1 MRGCVSLM
9 AHYGC
14 DKVLLSTLC
23 VRRELTHPN
32 VVITYDFG
40 WIGHEVNPLLS
51 VRPEN
56 AAMVI
61 LMEYCNLKS
70 LSTNIRYTNRFGH
83 LTGPL
88 KWSAIAHALIDVL
101 RGLKYLHEVDIVHGD
116 IKGANVMLKSV
127 HKSVSPVKFT
137 AKLADLGLAQLRGNA
152 VRTPQPWSQLQL
164 ASALTSADSF
174 GMPL

>member
-1 MRGCVSLM
+1 MSP
-9 AHYGC
+9 
-14 DKVLLSTLC
+14 TLHQVHHPTPPARC
-23 VRRELTHPN
+23 RELTHPN

-40 WIGHEVNPLLS
+40 WIGHEVNSLLS
-51 VRPEN
+51 VRPES

-152 VRTPQPWSQLQL
+152 VRRRRPHLPACTAVS
-164 ASALTSADSF
+164 ASREP
-174 GMPL
+174 PLST

>member
-1 MRGCVSLM
+1 M
-9 AHYGC
+9 
-14 DKVLLSTLC
+14 
-23 VRRELTHPN
+23 
-32 VVITYDFG
+32 ITYDFG
-40 WIGHEVNPLLS
+40 WIGREVNPLLS

-83 LTGPL
+83 LAGPL

-116 IKGANVMLKSV
+116 IKGANIMLKSV
-127 HKSVSPVKFT
+127 HKSVSPVKFS
-137 AKLADLGLAQLRGNA
+137 AKLADLGLAQLRANA
-152 VRTPQPWSQLQL
+152 VRPPP
-164 ASALTSADSF
+164 
-174 GMPL
+174 PLCQQS

>member
-1 MRGCVSLM
+1 M
-9 AHYGC
+9 
-14 DKVLLSTLC
+14 
-23 VRRELTHPN
+23 RRELTHPN

-40 WIGHEVNPLLS
+40 WIGHEVNSLLS
-51 VRPEN
+51 VRPES

-127 HKSVSPVKFT
+127 HKTVSPVKFT

-152 VRTPQPWSQLQL
+152 VRTPPPPPLLSACWSCRK
-164 ASALTSADSF
+164 
-174 GMPL
+174 